1 MNKIIPNCS
10 IALTKDNID
19 ADPSLWKRAFNNGDF
34 RIVYAT
40 PEILLLEESYFLRKV
55 VPEANHPFK
64 KKLIAVAFDECH
76 CIKNW
81 GVFRPYYRMAG
92 TLRELLPDIPFIALS
107 TNHQRIDS
115 AIQFDSIFCSS
126 SSTRIRRPQYR
137 CSERHHFSSGHP
149 SDLD

>member
-92 TLRELLPDIPFIALS
+92 TLRELLSDIPFIALS
-107 TNHQRIDS
+107 ATLTPVGISEVKKGARLCNPVIIKES
-115 AIQFDSIFCSS
+115 
-126 SSTRIRRPQYR
+126 IRRYNLTLFFR
-137 CSERHHFSSGHP
+137 
-149 SDLD
+149 